1 MNLLFPTIL
10 LGLFPLLTGAQ
21 EEKESLESKVN
32 KLLKQVEVLQEK
44 VSRLE
49 TERKSLK
56 EDVEGYR
63 KQVIESARRIF
74 ELRQALKNRDE
85 EAPKIGI
92 ESPPTTP
99 QPEKT
104 EIGPDKPIR
113 AKVQFVDRTEGFFLL
128 DKGQAEGIKPG
139 YRFEIVRN
147 V

>member
-21 EEKESLESKVN
+21 EEKESLENKVN

-63 KQVIESARRIF
+63 QQVIESARRIF
-74 ELRQALKNRDE
+74 ELRQTLKNGKRE
-85 EAPKIGI
+85 LPEVGKEKVPTPPK
-92 ESPPTTP
+92 
-99 QPEKT
+99 PE
-104 EIGPDKPIR
+104 
-113 AKVQFVDRTEGFFLL
+113 
-128 DKGQAEGIKPG
+128 
-139 YRFEIVRN
+139 
-147 V
+147 